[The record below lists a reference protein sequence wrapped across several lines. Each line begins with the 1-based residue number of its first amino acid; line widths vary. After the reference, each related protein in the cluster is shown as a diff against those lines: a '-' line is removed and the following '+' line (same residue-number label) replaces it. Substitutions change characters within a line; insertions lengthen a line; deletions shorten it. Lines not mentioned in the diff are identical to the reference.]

1 MGFDELYELEQSEK
15 EIIEGRREAIKNI
28 DDFIQNSNLTK
39 EEKIDIKLNVLEIFE
54 NSLRMIKEQKQKLRG
69 IQ

>member
-1 MGFDELYELEQSEK
+1 MGFDELYESEQSEK

-28 DDFIQNSNLTK
+28 DDFIQESFLTK
-39 EEKIDIKLNVLEIFE
+39 EEKIEIKLNVLEIFE

-69 IQ
+69 VQ

>member
-1 MGFDELYELEQSEK
+1 MRLDELEQIEK
-15 EIIEGRREAIKNI
+15 EIIEGRRETIKNI
-28 DDFIQNSNLTK
+28 DDFIQDSFLAK
-39 EEKIDIKLNVLEIFE
+39 EEKIEIKLNAIEIFE